1 MWRSLSRTGTL
12 LTLAVGVLAGSGFYT
27 ARYAEGLSYLSDDP
41 KACVNCHIMRD
52 HYDGWQ
58 KASHHAFATC
68 NDCHLPHDNIIHKYY
83 IKAEN
88 GFWHS
93 KGFTLQDFPE
103 PIRIR
108 PHNRVVLNNNC
119 VHCHADL
126 VGDITSHATETA
138 DAWNCIHCHGQ
149 VGHGPVR

>member
-1 MWRSLSRTGTL
+1 MRHSLTRTGIL
-12 LTLAVGVLAGSGFYT
+12 LAAMLGVLAGSGIYT

-58 KASHHAFATC
+58 KASHHGFATC
-68 NDCHLPHDNIIHKYY
+68 NDCHLPHDNFLHKLY
-83 IKAEN
+83 IKSEN

-119 VHCHADL
+119 IHCHADL
-126 VGDITSHATETA
+126 VRQITSHGTDTA

>member
-1 MWRSLSRTGTL
+1 MRPSLTRTGTL
-12 LTLAVGVLAGSGFYT
+12 LALMVGVLAGSGLYT

-41 KACVNCHIMRD
+41 QACVNCHIMRD

-58 KASHHAFATC
+58 KASHHGFATC
-68 NDCHLPHDNIIHKYY
+68 NDCHLPHDNFLHKLY
-83 IKAEN
+83 IKSEN

-126 VGDITSHATETA
+126 VGQITSHAEDTA

-149 VGHGPVR
+149 VGHGPIR

>member
-1 MWRSLSRTGTL
+1 MIQRLSWAGVALSLL
-12 LTLAVGVLAGSGFYT
+12 VGVLAGAGGYT

-41 KACVNCHIMRD
+41 QACVNCHIMRD
-52 HYDGWQ
+52 PYDGWQ
-58 KASHHAFATC
+58 KASHHGFAVC
-68 NDCHLPHDNIIHKYY
+68 NDCHLPHDNAIHKLY

-103 PIRIR
+103 PLRIR

-119 VHCHADL
+119 IHCHEEF
-126 VGDITSHATETA
+126 VSEITSHGIDAE
-138 DAWNCIHCHGQ
+138 DAWNCTHCHAH
-149 VGHGPVR
+149 VGHGPAR